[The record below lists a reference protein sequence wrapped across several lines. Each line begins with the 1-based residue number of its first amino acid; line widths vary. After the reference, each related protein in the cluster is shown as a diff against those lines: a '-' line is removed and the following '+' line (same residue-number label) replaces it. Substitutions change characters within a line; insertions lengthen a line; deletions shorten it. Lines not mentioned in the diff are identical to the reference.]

1 MEYYHEKI
9 EMETGIQA
17 RIYYGGSNQDK
28 LRYPLHWHQ
37 NLEFNLVLEG
47 EIRGKINGKP
57 MIARENEIFF
67 VNSGVLHETDATG
80 CQSMKAVTILLADD
94 LLREYCPDLDLW
106 QFEIRKGS
114 SQQDRIA
121 QHIKKCAEIHR
132 KKETY
137 YELELSSE
145 LMQICLI
152 LLRECR
158 QKKSSLQEGM
168 DDWKKIRR
176 VKDAIS
182 YMEQHYENEI
192 SLNQIAQTMGMTPA
206 YFSRFFKM
214 ASGQT
219 FHSYL
224 TWIRLRHA
232 RQMLLEQEVTV
243 TEIAMNSGFPNVKAF
258 IEAFK
263 KEYGM
268 TPTAYQKDKK

>member
-9 EMETGIQA
+9 ETESGIRA
-17 RIYYGGSNQDK
+17 RIYYGGSNLDK
-28 LRYPLHWHQ
+28 LRYPLHWHES
-37 NLEFNLVLEG
+37 LEFNLVLEG

-57 MIARENEIFF
+57 TIACKNEIFF

-106 QFEIRKGS
+106 QFEIKQGS
-114 SQQDRIA
+114 DQQKRIA
-121 QHIKKCAEIHR
+121 ERIKNCAEIHR
-132 KKETY
+132 KKEMY

-158 QKKSSLQEGM
+158 QKKSSLQDGM

-176 VKDAIS
+176 IKDAIS

-192 SLNQIAQTMGMTPA
+192 SLNQIAQIMGMTPT

-232 RQMLLEQEVTV
+232 QQMLLNQEETV